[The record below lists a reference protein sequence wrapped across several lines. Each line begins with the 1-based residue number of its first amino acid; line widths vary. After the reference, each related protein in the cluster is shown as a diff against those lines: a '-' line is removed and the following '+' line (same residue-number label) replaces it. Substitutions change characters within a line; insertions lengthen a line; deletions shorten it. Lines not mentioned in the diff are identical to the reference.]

1 MVLERREELEVVEN
15 EQRVESVQHRF
26 PNDNLQLHDAPTTLT
41 AQPVTVS
48 QLTTRTVQLAVT
60 VSQACCTF
68 AIPVIANIASGYRR
82 KLTQGYFEMDKS
94 KGFQPR
100 ATKFACHES
109 LASIHYTP

>member
-82 KLTQGYFEMDKS
+82 KLTHRDTSRWTSRRVFNQE
-94 KGFQPR
+94 PR
-100 ATKFACHES
+100 NSHVMKA
-109 LASIHYTP
+109 